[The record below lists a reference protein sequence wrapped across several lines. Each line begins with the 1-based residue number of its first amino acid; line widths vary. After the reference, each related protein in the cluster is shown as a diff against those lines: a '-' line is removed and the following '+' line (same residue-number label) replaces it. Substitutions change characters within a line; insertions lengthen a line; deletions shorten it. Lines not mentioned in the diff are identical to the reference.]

1 MVTEKQV
8 PTIAGF
14 FGAARIK
21 SLRETLEQAKADGM
35 SRDEVTKFEGNDLLI
50 SFGEHLLEYVDGEYS
65 RRNNGG
71 L

>member
-1 MVTEKQV
+1 MATEKQV

-14 FGAARIK
+14 FGEARIK
-21 SLRETLEQAKADGM
+21 ALRETLEQADG
-35 SRDEVTKFEGNDLLI
+35 DVTMFEGNELLV
-50 SFGEHLLEYVDGEYS
+50 SFGKYLLEYVEGEYS

>member
-1 MVTEKQV
+1 MATEKQV

-14 FGAARIK
+14 FGQDRID
-21 SLRETLEQAKADGM
+21 SLRQTLTEAEGE
-35 SRDEVTKFEGNDLLI
+35 EVTMFEGNELLV
-50 SFGEHLLEYVDGEYS
+50 SFGKYLLEYVEGEYS

>member
-1 MVTEKQV
+1 MATEKQV

-14 FGAARIK
+14 FGQGRIK
-21 SLRETLEQAKADGM
+21 ALRETLEQAEGD
-35 SRDEVTKFEGNDLLI
+35 VTMFEGNELLV
-50 SFGEHLLEYVDGEYS
+50 SFGKYLLEYVEGEYS

>member
-1 MVTEKQV
+1 MATEKQV

-14 FGAARIK
+14 FGETRIK
-21 SLRETLEQAKADGM
+21 ALRETLEQADG
-35 SRDEVTKFEGNDLLI
+35 DVTMFEGNELLV
-50 SFGEHLLEYVDGEYS
+50 SFGKYLLEYVEGEYS